1 MTLGTGRLTSINVVF
16 EEIPD
21 VGGSV
26 GVTSIDKR
34 PVTGDV
40 TVTAD
45 GVSGDQRSDMEFH
58 GSLDQAVYAF
68 ASEDYDWWSSQI
80 DVPLHPG
87 IFGENLTTVDVPVTH
102 AVIGTIW
109 QIGTAELKVT
119 SPRIPCGT
127 FTRWMNI
134 EQWVKKFTQGGRPGA
149 YLRVVTD
156 GTFNVNDNIVVKSV
170 PTHGVTISEVF
181 EVMSGDRDQARV
193 AAVADCEDV
202 PQSTRDKVAKFRK

>member
-1 MTLGTGRLTSINVVF
+1 MGKLTSVNVVF
-16 EEIPD
+16 AEIPD

-34 PVTGDV
+34 PVSGSV
-40 TVTAD
+40 TVTTE
-45 GVSGDQRSDMEFH
+45 GMSGDQRSDMEFH
-58 GSLDQAVYAF
+58 GSTDQAVYAF
-68 ASEDYDWWSSQI
+68 AAEDYDWWREQI

-87 IFGENLTTVDVPVTH
+87 IFGENLTTLDVPVTN

-109 QIGTAELKVT
+109 QIGSATLQVT

-156 GTFNVNDNIVVKSV
+156 GSFSVDDEIVVTHV
-170 PTHGVTISEVF
+170 PTHGVTISDVF
-181 EVMSGDRDQARV
+181 AVMSGDRDQARV
-193 AAVADCEDV
+193 GAVVACDDV
-202 PQSTRDKVAKFRK
+202 PAATREKVAKFLK